1 VLTKLDGDARGG
13 AALSARAVTGK
24 PIKLV
29 GTGEKLD
36 ALDVFHPDRM
46 ASRILGMGDVL
57 SLVEKAQ
64 DAVDQ
69 EQAEKL
75 QKRLMNAQFDLEDFR
90 DHLKN
95 VRKMGPLDQVMK
107 MIPGMAQ
114 QMPDLGPADFDESEL
129 DRVEAIINSMTPQE
143 RRNPDVLNASRKRRI
158 AAGSGVRVQDVNIM
172 LKEFRELSKMMKQ
185 LTGGGKAR
193 IGGMQIGLR

>member
-1 VLTKLDGDARGG
+1 M
-13 AALSARAVTGK
+13 S
-24 PIKLV
+24 
-29 GTGEKLD
+29 
-36 ALDVFHPDRM
+36 
-46 ASRILGMGDVL
+46 
-57 SLVEKAQ
+57 
-64 DAVDQ
+64 
-69 EQAEKL
+69 
-75 QKRLMNAQFDLEDFR
+75 
-90 DHLKN
+90 
-95 VRKMGPLDQVMK
+95 
-107 MIPGMAQ
+107 Q
-114 QMPDLGPADFDESEL
+114 QMPNLGPADFDEREL